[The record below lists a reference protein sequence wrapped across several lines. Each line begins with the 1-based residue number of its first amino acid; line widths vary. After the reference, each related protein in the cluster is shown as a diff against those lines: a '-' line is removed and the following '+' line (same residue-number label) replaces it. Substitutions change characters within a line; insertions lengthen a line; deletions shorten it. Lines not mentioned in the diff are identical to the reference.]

1 MASGQIASRSL
12 ECMVSPTPLF
22 PCTQRD
28 RHVPTTACRAAG
40 NNDNDNNEKKKKQKK
55 KKKKKTDYRKES
67 TNSRFAL
74 HRSCR
79 CCLLVGLFY
88 NKFTAY
94 KNFSVAESG

>member
-1 MASGQIASRSL
+1 M
-12 ECMVSPTPLF
+12 
-22 PCTQRD
+22 
-28 RHVPTTACRAAG
+28 PTTACKAAG
-40 NNDNDNNEKKKKQKK
+40 NNDNDNNEKK

-79 CCLLVGLFY
+79 CCLLVGWFY

-94 KNFSVAESG
+94 KNFSVAFLLFFFSFLFSFFSFLIQVSKHGVLHLQKP